1 LIANGAGVAEI
12 AASIGADS
20 LQYIS
25 EEGMITATQQP
36 RERLCTACFT
46 GDYPIPLPG
55 EDERGKHLLEKPA
68 AEPAPTVD
76 PAERPGAV
84 GEDPGPGAS
93 LEPLLTE
100 TDRTPL

>member
-1 LIANGAGVAEI
+1 VEEI

-25 EEGMITATQQP
+25 EEGMIKATEQP

-68 AEPAPTVD
+68 ATPDTDPASTVD

-93 LEPLLTE
+93 LEALLTE